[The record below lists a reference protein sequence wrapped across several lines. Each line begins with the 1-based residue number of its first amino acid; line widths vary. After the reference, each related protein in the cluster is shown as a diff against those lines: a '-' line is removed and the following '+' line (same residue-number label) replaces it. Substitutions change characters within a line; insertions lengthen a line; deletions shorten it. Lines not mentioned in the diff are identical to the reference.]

1 MRGPVS
7 PDSESHLVSMDHS
20 GECYHLSVGFK
31 WFGIESFY
39 GIFCLLKIFT
49 LKLKLHSGGYP

>member
-31 WFGIESFY
+31 WFGIVILWNFLFIKDIYTE
-39 GIFCLLKIFT
+39 IKT
-49 LKLKLHSGGYP
+49 T